1 MTGGPATLIIA
12 GLMLRDV
19 LNRAAALLADN
30 RKFALVHLIKVKGSS
45 PGKSGFKLLVAED
58 GEMVGTI
65 GGGDAERQMV
75 AQAREALQQG
85 RSRSVIYELTT
96 RPGNLVKSM
105 CGGIN
110 EVFIE
115 VFMPKPCLLLL
126 GGGHVSRAVASLCAM
141 LEYPYVVLDD
151 RPEFS
156 RREDF
161 RGALE
166 VVCARGPEYLARKD
180 LPAFTHVIGLGYD
193 AQFDLD
199 ALLPA
204 LTALPN
210 AKLGAIGSKAKYAKM
225 SEIAQQRGASEQ
237 WPRVKCPVGLSIGAQ
252 TPAEIAVAIIAEV
265 VASLPDRESSGWA

>member
-1 MTGGPATLIIA
+1 
-12 GLMLRDV
+12 MLNAV
-19 LNRAAALLADN
+19 FQRAAELLAAN
-30 RKFALVHLIKVKGSS
+30 RRFALVHLIKVKGSS
-45 PGKSGFKLLVAED
+45 PGKSGFKPLLAD
-58 GEMVGTI
+58 NGDQVGTI
-65 GGGDAERQMV
+65 GGGDAERQML
-75 AQAREALQQG
+75 AQAREALAQG
-85 RSRSVIYELTT
+85 RSRSVTYELTS
-96 RPGNLVKSM
+96 RPGNLVQSL
-105 CGGIN
+105 CGGVN

-126 GGGHVSRAVASLCAM
+126 GGGHVSRAVAALCAM

-161 RGALE
+161 AGALD
-166 VVCARGPEYLARKD
+166 VVCARGGEYLTRKD

-204 LTALPN
+204 LAALPN
-210 AKLGAIGSKAKYAKM
+210 AKLGAIGSRAKYARM
-225 SEIAQQRGASEQ
+225 TEIAQQRGAGEQ
-237 WPRVKCPVGLSIGAQ
+237 WQRVKCPVGASIGAQ

-265 VASLPDRESSGWA
+265 VASQPGRESRGWNEEMAE